1 MHNIEMKLVQ
11 DKLTVILELAKD
23 VFLENGINLEAKIEE
38 LIKDNSNVQK
48 VLVIITK
55 NSESSK
61 TKSKIKIKNIDKI
74 ILISSGKGGVG
85 KSTIAAA
92 ITQQL
97 NDEGR
102 VVGILDAD
110 IYGPSIPT
118 IFGLED
124 AKIEILDQQFVPI
137 LKDNVSIMSFGFLG
151 KEIDKSLSCRGPM
164 ATKILYQLLSLTKWP
179 ALDFLIVDM
188 PPGTGDI
195 HLSILENYLVDGV
208 VIVSTPQKLSM
219 HDTNKTID
227 LYKKFATKI
236 FGVIEN
242 MSGLPGNAGENISK
256 HYSLPLIAK
265 VEFQSNI
272 IKACDS
278 AEKLSN
284 ILPRIIDKLI

>member
-1 MHNIEMKLVQ
+1 
-11 DKLTVILELAKD
+11 
-23 VFLENGINLEAKIEE
+23 
-38 LIKDNSNVQK
+38 
-48 VLVIITK
+48 
-55 NSESSK
+55 
-61 TKSKIKIKNIDKI
+61 
-74 ILISSGKGGVG
+74 
-85 KSTIAAA
+85 
-92 ITQQL
+92 
-97 NDEGR
+97 
-102 VVGILDAD
+102 
-110 IYGPSIPT
+110 
-118 IFGLED
+118 
-124 AKIEILDQQFVPI
+124 
-137 LKDNVSIMSFGFLG
+137 
-151 KEIDKSLSCRGPM
+151 M